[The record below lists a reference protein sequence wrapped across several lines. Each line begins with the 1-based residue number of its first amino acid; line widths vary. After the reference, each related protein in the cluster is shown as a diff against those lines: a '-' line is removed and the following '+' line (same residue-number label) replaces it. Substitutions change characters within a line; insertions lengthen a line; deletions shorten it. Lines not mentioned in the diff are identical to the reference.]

1 MCPEELRPG
10 VFTVT
15 ESRLPVSSGCGEGGR
30 NGRPLLR
37 DYKISACVSE
47 EHENGADGYTIRR
60 LAHLTMLKTV
70 LCDVCSTEF
79 VLLDLPHLPSSS
91 VLFAL
96 EVERSSIWPSVPFHP
111 ILPVPERLS
120 SVCLLS
126 PRSRGPGPSGFRAVG
141 PVGDFLASL
150 RWMLSWLHSCSF
162 LADSSSQSCF
172 PFCESH
178 DVCSPPTTS
187 PEQTLRDIPSFLVRS
202 FYSVVTTQ

>member
-15 ESRLPVSSGCGEGGR
+15 ESRLPGSSGCGEGGR

-70 LCDVCSTEF
+70 LCDVGSTEF
-79 VLLDLPHLPSSS
+79 VLLDFLHLPSSS
-91 VLFAL
+91 VLFVL
-96 EVERSSIWPSVPFHP
+96 EVERNSIRPSVPSHS

-126 PRSRGPGPSGFRAVG
+126 PRSRGPRPSGSR

-150 RWMLSWLHSCSF
+150 RWMLNCLHSCSF

-187 PEQTLRDIPSFLVRS
+187 PEQTLRNIPSFLVHS
-202 FYSVVTTQ
+202 FYSVVTIQ